1 MVIRRFFVAGWKI
14 FRDPDDDVELLNIK
28 RVT

>member
-1 MVIRRFFVAGWKI
+1 MATRRLFVAGWKI
-14 FRDPDDDVELLNIK
+14 FRDPDDDVELLNIE